1 MICQMLFNNN
11 IVHESLKV
19 IQMNNSGC
27 QEHLVIWVIVL
38 RRLFSKSLFFF
49 KQKIWTFLK
58 TMFLVSENSWRD
70 LHVES
75 LIQNLWN
82 IFFSINLT
90 FASTR
95 LNSQNPCFFQRKTMI
110 FPNTAVYMWMPH
122 VRSDW
127 SNWPIKSHVGIW
139 YALTCKQHG
148 RGFPNLHILL
158 KIAKKLQIGKD
169 YDKKEYEYQ
178 KYIDYALKG
187 YQHYGK

>member
-1 MICQMLFNNN
+1 
-11 IVHESLKV
+11 
-19 IQMNNSGC
+19 
-27 QEHLVIWVIVL
+27 
-38 RRLFSKSLFFF
+38 
-49 KQKIWTFLK
+49 
-58 TMFLVSENSWRD
+58 
-70 LHVES
+70 
-75 LIQNLWN
+75 
-82 IFFSINLT
+82 
-90 FASTR
+90 
-95 LNSQNPCFFQRKTMI
+95 MI

-148 RGFPNLHILL
+148 RGFQNLQILL

-178 KYIDYALKG
+178 KYLDYALKG

>member
-11 IVHESLKV
+11 IVHEFLKV
-19 IQMNNSGC
+19 IQIHEQYRLSRTSGYLSYC
-27 QEHLVIWVIVL
+27 VEKTILIFL
-38 RRLFSKSLFFF
+38 
-49 KQKIWTFLK
+49 KQKIWTSLK
-58 TMFLVSENSWRD
+58 TMFIVLVSENSWWD

-82 IFFSINLT
+82 IFFSITLT
-90 FASTR
+90 FAPIR
-95 LNSQNPCFFQRKTMI
+95 LNSQNPCFFNVKLW
-110 FPNTAVYMWMPH
+110 FSPNTAVYMWMPH

-127 SNWPIKSHVGIW
+127 SNWPIKLHVGIW

-148 RGFPNLHILL
+148 RGFQNLQILL

-178 KYIDYALKG
+178 KYIYYASKG